1 MASYHAVMR
10 LPQIGKCANPECRVE
25 FKRLGTGKI
34 YTLPVSQPQAWGLP
48 PNIKQKVVWL
58 CAKCAMT
65 KEVEFDREHFQVQV
79 VNRHRAHQ
87 QTA

>member
-1 MASYHAVMR
+1 MR
-10 LPQIGKCANPECRVE
+10 PPQIGKCANPGCQVE

-48 PNIKQKVVWL
+48 AHSKQKVVWL
-58 CAKCAMT
+58 CAKCALT
-65 KEVEFDREHFQVQV
+65 KEVEFDREHFQIQV
-79 VNRHRAHQ
+79 VSRQRAHR